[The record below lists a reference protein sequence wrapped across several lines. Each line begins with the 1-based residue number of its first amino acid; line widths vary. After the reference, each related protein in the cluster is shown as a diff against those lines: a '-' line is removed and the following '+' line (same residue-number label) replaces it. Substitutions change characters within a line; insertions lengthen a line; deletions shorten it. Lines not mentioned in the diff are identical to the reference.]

1 MAESVEQRVIK
12 VFAEF
17 KKVPT
22 DEITMDTTFEE
33 LGFDSLDGLNL
44 VFELEEE
51 FDLTVPD
58 DKVQEMKG
66 VRQAVEGIEMLIAA
80 KEAGIDV
87 NAVAAEEFAAK
98 QAAFRAQKAKEA
110 EAAPDAKT
118 AGKAKKVP
126 AKTSAKKAPAKAPP
140 KKTAAKPDAAKP
152 KKTK

>member
-1 MAESVEQRVIK
+1 MAETVEQRVIK

-58 DKVQEMKG
+58 DKVAEMKG
-66 VRQAVEGIEMLIAA
+66 VRQAVEGIEMLLAA

-98 QAAFRAQKAKEA
+98 QAEFRKQKEAKKA
-110 EAAPDAKT
+110 EAAADTK
-118 AGKAKKVP
+118 KA
-126 AKTSAKKAPAKAPP
+126 SAKAPA
-140 KKTAAKPDAAKP
+140 KKTAAKPKAAKP